1 MNNNSR
7 ERYFELSLLFLILI
21 LGYALILQALPF
33 VNGILGSITL
43 YVLLRRPNFYLA
55 RKYGKRKSPWIITIA
70 VTVFILIPL
79 SLLAWYAIELV
90 QNFDLDPKIA
100 IEKITTTIKKIEEAT
115 GFDLITDKSLSFI
128 TAQFSNIFNMLMSG
142 INNFAI
148 NVFTAILLLF
158 FLLSGG
164 MKMEL
169 YIAKLLPFSEE
180 NKHAVIKRLHVIV
193 RSNAI
198 GIPLLAVIQG
208 VVATIGYM
216 LCGVN
221 NALLFGV
228 LTGFASIIP
237 IVGTMIVWIP
247 LVIGQYFD
255 GSLLSTLGLAF
266 YCIAIISQCDN
277 VIRMILQKRMAN
289 THPLITIF
297 GVIAGLPIFGFMGVI
312 FGPLIVSMF
321 LLFVDMFAKQYILV
335 EAYTPQ
341 QSLPIKP
348 ENQISSENKEQ

>member
-247 LVIGQYFD
+247 LVIGQYFGARTARSVKNTD
-255 GSLLSTLGLAF
+255 YSCVLTSYCFSILGAVL
-266 YCIAIISQCDN
+266 
-277 VIRMILQKRMAN
+277 M
-289 THPLITIF
+289 
-297 GVIAGLPIFGFMGVI
+297 
-312 FGPLIVSMF
+312 LIVYY
-321 LLFVDMFAKQYILV
+321 LPERAVVFVA
-335 EAYTPQ
+335 
-341 QSLPIKP
+341 
-348 ENQISSENKEQ
+348 